1 MFCFD
6 GDLGMMVD
14 NDLEKLGLMV
24 DMMDDGNRWVC
35 VSDKRGLVRADGMNN
50 PMVLWRIGRRSGES
64 GWMF

>member
-14 NDLEKLGLMV
+14 NDLEKLGLMG

-35 VSDKRGLVRADGMNN
+35 VSCQ
-50 PMVLWRIGRRSGES
+50 
-64 GWMF
+64 